1 MKKLTKRILAGL
13 AVSLSAMT
21 FAPAVVQPVQAAAVQ
36 QLPEGATVTYH
47 WKTANQKHEN
57 FTDLG
62 DYVIDVDRHT
72 DFDFQA
78 ALDFSNN
85 RCNRGKKVG
94 CSALGTITNQGDVI
108 IGRNLDMEVSQY
120 PCYITHV
127 KFGKYE
133 TLNFTYDGGWGNV
146 PKYDELLAIGKI
158 APDYYNALPLMAADS
173 MNSEGLYV
181 ECNMRNPV
189 PALNCTGTNPNA
201 PIRVCSI
208 SISFLV
214 ASHCATVEEAIQY
227 LKEQL
232 DIYTLRD
239 DTLPA
244 DGWNLC
250 MMVGDATGQF
260 GLIEIAN
267 NEVHFIPKQRG
278 QGNYYIWPAFNA
290 IAFDQEG
297 YGRLQFGLERL
308 DKVQNDKDMAGL
320 MEKIMWRNEI
330 LNIQNA
336 YRDEWGHLHF
346 CEDAEHKIPSIDW
359 RSDNF
364 HRIPVNE
371 SGRYVDVDEDTPE
384 ARLVRGYK
392 NQYHDY
398 LSGIDTPE
406 NKAGYDK
413 YKEYLN
419 RHNLLWSHTDA
430 NFEDLQKGLIKFY
443 NEIGAIEKLEQYY
456 SGNEKP
462 LRDDGSV
469 WTTALS
475 LSVNCT
481 QKRLTI
487 KFWEKPDT
495 VMQYQW

>member
-1 MKKLTKRILAGL
+1 MKKLTKRILTGL
-13 AVSLSAMT
+13 ALSLSALT
-21 FAPAVVQPVQAAAVQ
+21 FVPIIAPPVQAAVVQ
-36 QLPEGATVTYH
+36 QLPKGSSVTYQ
-47 WKTANQKHEN
+47 WKTTNQKYEN

-72 DFDFQA
+72 NFDFQS
-78 ALDFSNN
+78 ALDYFNK
-85 RCNRGKKVG
+85 RCTRGEKVG
-94 CSALGTITNQGDVI
+94 CSALGTITDNGDVI
-108 IGRNLDMEVSQY
+108 IGRNLDLTVSQL

-133 TLNFTYDGGWGNV
+133 TLNFTYDQAWEKSL
-146 PKYDELLAIGKI
+146 KYDELLAAGKI
-158 APDYYNALPLMAADS
+158 DPEYYNALPLGASDS
-173 MNSEGLYV
+173 MNSEGLFIEY
-181 ECNMRNPV
+181 NMRNPV

-201 PIRVCSI
+201 PIRVCSVAI
-208 SISFLV
+208 PFLV
-214 ASHCATVEEAIQY
+214 ASHCATVDEALKY
-227 LKEQL
+227 LNEQL
-232 DIYTLRD
+232 DIYTIH
-239 DTLPA
+239 
-244 DGWNLC
+244 DGSFANDWNLC
-250 MMVGDATGQF
+250 MMIGDATGQF

-278 QGNYYIWPAFNA
+278 QGNYYIWPAFSA

-308 DKVQNDKDMAGL
+308 DNVQNDKDMADL
-320 MEKIMWRNEI
+320 MEQIMWRNEI
-330 LNIQNA
+330 LNIGNA
-336 YRDEWGHLHF
+336 YRDKLGHLHF
-346 CEDAEHKIPSIDW
+346 CDDAEHKIPSIDW

-371 SGRYVDVDEDTPE
+371 NGKYVDVDEDTAE

-392 NQYHDY
+392 EKYKNY

-406 NKAGYDK
+406 NKAGFDK

-419 RHNLLWSHTDA
+419 RHNLVWAHTDA
-430 NFEDLQKGLIKFY
+430 NFEDLQKGLTKFY
-443 NEIGAIEKLEQYY
+443 EEIGAFEKLEQYY

-462 LRDDGSV
+462 LRDDGNV

-481 QKRLTI
+481 QKRLSV
-487 KFWEKPDT
+487 KFWEKPNT
-495 VMQYQW
+495 VMHYQW